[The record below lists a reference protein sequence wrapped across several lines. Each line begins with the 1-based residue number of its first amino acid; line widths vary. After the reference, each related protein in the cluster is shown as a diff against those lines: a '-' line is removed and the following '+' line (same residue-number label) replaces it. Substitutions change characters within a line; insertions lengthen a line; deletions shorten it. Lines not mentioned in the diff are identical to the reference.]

1 MLSRNLNLLYKSRDM
16 DGFIIIP
23 DFILESKELN
33 HAQMILFWMIL
44 KLFNNV
50 EKKCYTTD
58 EELGMKLNSDSRT
71 IRRNLN
77 ILIEKWYIKTSWT
90 KMSTDGQK
98 CPKKN
103 TSWELR
109 KGAKIIVFGQKCPS
123 YIYNIYSLLN
133 ISSSKKEERNIKKE
147 ERNIKKEEM
156 EKMLEVFRKDERLVR
171 FMEEAD
177 VIRWWEH
184 KQASKKPYKDTDS
197 FIKALVKIKN
207 IIKDYWWMPKAD
219 RNRRNRFNFAVNEAI
234 ERWWEWLNWYDSM
247 EQVYESS
254 KNDLYPNPKQNE

>member
-1 MLSRNLNLLYKSRDM
+1 M
-16 DGFIIIP
+16 DDFIIIP

-44 KLFNNV
+44 KLSNNV

-77 ILIEKWYIKTSWT
+77 VLIEKGYIETSWT

-98 CPKKN
+98 CPKRN
-103 TSWELR
+103 ASLELR
-109 KGAKIIVFGQKCPS
+109 KSAKIIVFGQKCPP

-133 ISSSKKEERNIKKE
+133 KSSSKKEERNIKKE
-147 ERNIKKEEM
+147 EK
-156 EKMLEVFRKDERLVR
+156 EKMLEAFRNDDRLTR
-171 FMEEAD
+171 YENEDD
-177 VIRWWEH
+177 VIRWWDH
-184 KQASKKPYKDTDS
+184 KQSSKKPYKDINS
-197 FIKALVKIKN
+197 FMRAMVTIKN
-207 IIKDYWWMPKAD
+207 IIKYYWDTLKSD
-219 RNRRNRFNFAVNEAI
+219 RDIRNRFNYAVTEAI
-234 ERWWEWLNWYDSM
+234 ERGWEWLNWYDSM

-254 KNDLYPNPKQNE
+254 KDDLYPNPKQNE

>member
-1 MLSRNLNLLYKSRDM
+1 MTKTYLRCSQEIWIYFRGIVKM
-16 DGFIIIP
+16 DEIILIP
-23 DFILESKELN
+23 KAILGKDLN
-33 HAQMILFWMIL
+33 HTQIILLWVIR
-44 KLFNNV
+44 KLSTK
-50 EKKCYTTD
+50 EKWKCYATN
-58 EELGMKLNSDSRT
+58 EELGEIMWTEIRT
-71 IRRNLN
+71 IQRWIKKLVELWF
-77 ILIEKWYIKTSWT
+77 ITIERQICRSTT
-90 KMSTDGQK
+90 KMSPTNNQLETEK
-98 CPKKN
+98 
-103 TSWELR
+103 TI
-109 KGAKIIVFGQKCPS
+109 KIRVLATKMSPL
-123 YIYNIYSLLN
+123 YNNIYSIYTN
-133 ISSSKKEERNIKKE
+133 TSKKKE

>member
-1 MLSRNLNLLYKSRDM
+1 
-16 DGFIIIP
+16 
-23 DFILESKELN
+23 
-33 HAQMILFWMIL
+33 MILFWIIL
-44 KLFNNV
+44 ALTDKS

-58 EELGMKLNSDSRT
+58 EELGRKLNSDSRT

-77 ILIEKWYIKTSWT
+77 TLIEKWYIKTSWT

-98 CPKKN
+98 CPKRN
-103 TSWELR
+103 ASWELR
-109 KGAKIIVFGQKCPS
+109 KSAKIIVFGQKCPS
-123 YIYNIYSLLN
+123 YIYKYIISNITS
-133 ISSSKKEERNIKKE
+133 KKE

-171 FMEEAD
+171 FMEESD

-184 KQASKKPYKDTDS
+184 KQASKKPYKDIDS
-197 FIKALVKIKN
+197 FITALVKIKN

-219 RNRRNRFNFAVNEAI
+219 RNRRNRFSFAVNEAI
-234 ERWWEWLNWYDSM
+234 EKWWEWLNWYDNM

-254 KNDLYPNPKQNE
+254 KNDLYPNPKQNEQQNFRTN

>member
-1 MLSRNLNLLYKSRDM
+1 M
-16 DGFIIIP
+16 DDFIIIP

-44 KLFNNV
+44 KLSNNV

-58 EELGMKLNSDSRT
+58 EELGEKLNSDSRT

-77 ILIEKWYIKTSWT
+77 VLIEKGYIETSWT

-98 CPKKN
+98 CPKRN
-103 TSWELR
+103 ASWELR
-109 KGAKIIVFGQKCPS
+109 KSAKIIIFGQKCPS
-123 YIYNIYSLLN
+123 YIYNIYSIYN
-133 ISSSKKEERNIKKE
+133 KSSSKKE

-171 FMEEAD
+171 FMNEED

-184 KQASKKPYKDTDS
+184 KQASKKPYKDINS
-197 FIKALVKIKN
+197 FMRAIVKIKN
-207 IIKDYWWMPKAD
+207 IIKDYWWIPKSD
-219 RNRRNRFNFAVNEAI
+219 RNRRNRFNYAVNEAI
-234 ERWWEWLNWYDSM
+234 ERGWEWLDWYDNM
-247 EQVYESS
+247 EQAYESS
-254 KNDLYPNPKQNE
+254 KNDLYPTPKQNE